1 MMICSPSNDIKWTE
15 DNQLLGVSNC
25 SWFSN
30 NFHGV
35 EPTNHRKYPFPCE
48 GQRCWFNRGQML
60 SFALWDDP
68 PRFSKFPSRA
78 QWRKGNWFEG
88 ALVLSIAI
96 LSLTPSLSPILWC
109 PGKKSFWLAARH
121 QCWLLDV
128 IGEIQLTHSLSQQG
142 FSILTQCLV
151 AWNHSEPKLHTRP
164 NFPVVLYP
172 FQNII

>member
-1 MMICSPSNDIKWTE
+1 VVASSICGAFATGNEDLLTIKWYQMDRNKSTAGRF
-15 DNQLLGVSNC
+15 QFF
-25 SWFSN
+25 WFSN

-109 PGKKSFWLAARH
+109 PGKKSFWRAARH

-128 IGEIQLTHSLSQQG
+128 IGEIQLTH
-142 FSILTQCLV
+142 
-151 AWNHSEPKLHTRP
+151 
-164 NFPVVLYP
+164 
-172 FQNII
+172 